1 MGSMDGTRTPV
12 RSRSHHNE
20 VATGETRGTIAPDAT
35 GTMTTGAN
43 PKKPV
48 RPGETSESSTSLGH
62 QDGPTEASSNLGQ
75 WGGPST
81 PQRIDT
87 VDPAPAPLP
96 SNAPDEPR
104 SPCLMPFADLKARLR
119 LVPTQPG
126 VYLMRDPHGRILYVG
141 KAGVLRNRV
150 RSYFQKQ
157 DDLGIKVQHLVAR
170 IASFD
175 WIVTATEQEAL
186 ILENNLLKEHH
197 PRYNIKLRDDKQ
209 YLYLKISM
217 NQRYPRISTA
227 RRTSHDGSRYF
238 GPYSDPTALRETVK
252 HLQRLFQFRTCTLD
266 MDRTYQRACLL
277 FHIKRCSAP
286 CVRAIDE
293 TAYRASVQD
302 LIHFME
308 GRGRN
313 ALDSLRIA
321 MEAAA
326 GDLQFERAAALR
338 DRIRAA
344 EQVIEKQRIT
354 SVGRGDLDAIAYAA
368 DGDEVV
374 VQVFTVRDDNVV
386 GREEFVLSDT
396 AGAEAGEIVAQFVQQ
411 YYERATFVPPLVLVQ
426 ASPMGEKTLREWMA
440 TRRGGAVHFE
450 VPQRGPKK
458 DLLDLVDKNA
468 TLALK
473 RMQVEWLADRRKTTE
488 ALRELAEG
496 LNLSDSPRRIEC
508 YDISHVQ
515 GTSTVASMV
524 VFEDGNPAR
533 HAYRRFKMK
542 AGDQNDDFKSMY
554 EVIERRFRRAQA
566 ASQVELRPSPASD
579 PGNATEVEATSPIAD
594 ETNPETASAG
604 DHSPA
609 SRVGNGTGGLGA
621 QSRPTSE
628 VVDDTVSLPE
638 DAGEAGLLALDDDG
652 PGDQTDVDTS
662 PSSDGKGWGVWP
674 DLVIIDGGKGQLGA
688 AVEALET
695 LGVAVGTGG
704 LPIVGLAKQYE
715 ELFRPGYSQAVLLPR
730 TSQALYLGQRI
741 RDEAHRFAVTYHQ
754 LVRSKRQ
761 IGSRLDR
768 VDGVGPKRKKAL
780 MLRFGSL
787 AGIKAATD
795 AELLTVPGITTSV
808 IAQLREQL

>member
-1 MGSMDGTRTPV
+1 M
-12 RSRSHHNE
+12 
-20 VATGETRGTIAPDAT
+20 
-35 GTMTTGAN
+35 
-43 PKKPV
+43 
-48 RPGETSESSTSLGH
+48 
-62 QDGPTEASSNLGQ
+62 
-75 WGGPST
+75 
-81 PQRIDT
+81 
-87 VDPAPAPLP
+87 PL
-96 SNAPDEPR
+96 
-104 SPCLMPFADLKARLR
+104 ADLKARLR

-126 VYLMRDPHGRILYVG
+126 VYLMRDPQGRILYVG

-426 ASPMGEKTLREWMA
+426 ASPIGERTLREWMA
-440 TRRGGAVHFE
+440 TRRGGAVQFE

-496 LNLSDSPRRIEC
+496 LNLSDPPRRIEC

-524 VFEDGNPAR
+524 VFEDGKPAR

-566 ASQVELRPSPASD
+566 ASQVEPTTTPPPTSE
-579 PGNATEVEATSPIAD
+579 PGD
-594 ETNPETASAG
+594 G
-604 DHSPA
+604 L
-609 SRVGNGTGGLGA
+609 GLGA
-621 QSRPTSE
+621 ISPLSRRNGGGAGGGGHLSPPARAGLMPVGLGGQSRSSSE
-628 VVDDTVSLPE
+628 GVDDTVSLPE
-638 DAGEAGLLALDDDG
+638 DAGEAGLLAPDDDG
-652 PGDQTDVDTS
+652 PADQTDVDSS
-662 PSSDGKGWGVWP
+662 PSADGKGWGVWP

-688 AVEALET
+688 AVEALEA

-730 TSQALYLGQRI
+730 TSQALYLIQRI

-795 AELLTVPGITTSV
+795 AELLTVPGITASV

>member
-1 MGSMDGTRTPV
+1 
-12 RSRSHHNE
+12 
-20 VATGETRGTIAPDAT
+20 
-35 GTMTTGAN
+35 MTTGARRKN
-43 PKKPV
+43 GGRV
-48 RPGETSESSTSLGH
+48 DT
-62 QDGPTEASSNLGQ
+62 PTEASSNPGQ
-75 WGGPST
+75 SGQADSDGAVAT
-81 PQRIDT
+81 PEP
-87 VDPAPAPLP
+87 VPAPLP
-96 SNAPDEPR
+96 GDEPERPR
-104 SPCLMPFADLKARLR
+104 SPCLMPLADLKARLR

-126 VYLMRDPHGRILYVG
+126 VYLMRDPQGRILYVG

-157 DDLGIKVQHLVAR
+157 DDLGIKVRHLVAR

-186 ILENNLLKEHH
+186 ILENILLKEHH

-227 RRTSHDGSRYF
+227 RRTSQDGSRYF

-293 TAYRASVQD
+293 TAYRSSVQD

-374 VQVFTVRDDNVV
+374 VQVFTVREDNVV

-396 AGAEAGEIVAQFVQQ
+396 AGAQAGEIVAQFVQQ

-426 ASPMGEKTLREWMA
+426 ASPMGERTLREWMA

-496 LNLSDSPRRIEC
+496 LNLADPPRRIEC

-524 VFEDGNPAR
+524 VFEDGKPAR

-554 EVIERRFRRAQA
+554 EVIERRFRRAHA
-566 ASQVELRPSPASD
+566 ASVVGSTTMRTGA
-579 PGNATEVEATSPIAD
+579 PGNETDAGVTSPLSDGAH
-594 ETNPETASAG
+594 PVAAG
-604 DHSPA
+604 GGHLSPPA
-609 SRVGNGTGGLGA
+609 RAGMGARGSGG
-621 QSRPTSE
+621 QSRPSSE
-628 VVDDTVSLPE
+628 AVDDTVSLPE
-638 DAGEAGLLALDDDG
+638 DAGEAGLLAPDDDG
-652 PGDQTDVDTS
+652 PADQTDIDAS
-662 PSSDGKGWGVWP
+662 PSADGKGWGVWP

-695 LGVAVGTGG
+695 LGVAIGTGG
-704 LPIVGLAKQYE
+704 LPVVGLAKQYE

-730 TSQALYLGQRI
+730 TSQALYLVQRI